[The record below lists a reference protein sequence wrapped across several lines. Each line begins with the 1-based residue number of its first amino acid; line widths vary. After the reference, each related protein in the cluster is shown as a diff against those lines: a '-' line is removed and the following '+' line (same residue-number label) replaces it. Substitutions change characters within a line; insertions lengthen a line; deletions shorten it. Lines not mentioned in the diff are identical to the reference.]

1 LDRCNESWFGWSVS
15 SEESGS
21 SGDVPTIVVFV
32 IIETAF
38 FPNPAGRATN
48 RMSKFRRFGWLCLL
62 AIIVPSLGWWYA
74 APRAAQ
80 ALTVPLSWVG
90 LSTTNSDVPTLSL
103 GLESA
108 GSIELA
114 PPIDGSLPLPLE
126 MHGLNVEVQSG
137 PAMYSLCQVM
147 QWAYDRSPEAKLIES
162 EVDAV
167 TRGIDPKDPDAC
179 CSARLVRNVLRE
191 VALARRYD
199 DATHAAVAYHKLLAA
214 TEAVEFARQ
223 AIAVHDKLIAMAD
236 EAERLEIPDGN
247 PLKLRQKKLDLVQLK
262 TEQTFNTLKL
272 RQELSRLTGRSEAEV
287 ATAVMTDVLPGQA
300 PAIVAGEAVATAIT
314 QRRDL
319 RAVQVLCREL
329 RSCNVDAARL
339 LMGMVS
345 PGIGLSLAAASKGG
359 LFECLKDDKSD
370 DDLNA
375 RRRQCSQMRESL
387 EVVIRNETLQAV
399 LDVRSAG
406 ARLKLIDEQIQLA
419 SSRLDEVRGMLKLET
434 VTPGSDFVVEL
445 ELFELRGDR
454 LAMQKTLAL
463 AIDDIEHAKSTPI
476 H

>member
-1 LDRCNESWFGWSVS
+1 M
-15 SEESGS
+15 
-21 SGDVPTIVVFV
+21 PTIVVFV
-32 IIETAF
+32 INGTTVI
-38 FPNPAGRATN
+38 PNPAGRVAI
-48 RMSKFRRFGWLCLL
+48 RMRKFLRFGWLCLL

-74 APRAAQ
+74 SPRAAQ

-90 LSTTNSDVPTLSL
+90 LSTTNSDVETMSL
-103 GLESA
+103 GLEPA

-114 PPIDGSLPLPLE
+114 PLIDTSLPLPLPME
-126 MHGLNVEVQSG
+126 VYGPIVEVQSG
-137 PAMYSLCQVM
+137 PAMYSLNQVM

-167 TRGIDPKDPDAC
+167 MRGIDTKDPDAC
-179 CSARLVRNVLRE
+179 CSARLIRNVLRE

-214 TEAVEFARQ
+214 TEAVELSRQ

-247 PLKLRQKKLDLVQLK
+247 PLKLRQTRLDLVELK

-287 ATAVMTDVLPGQA
+287 ATAVMTDVLPVQA

-339 LMGMVS
+339 LMGIVS
-345 PGIGLSLAAASKGG
+345 PGVGLSLAAASKGG
-359 LFECLKDDKSD
+359 LFQCLKDDKSD

-419 SSRLDEVRGMLKLET
+419 SSRLDEIRGLLKLEEA
-434 VTPGSDFVVEL
+434 TPGSDFVVEL

-463 AIDDIEHAKSTPI
+463 AIDDLEHAKSSPI